1 MEKYTK
7 LWDEI
12 KYIIETING
21 GKSGE
26 CGKDFMKIKMMFNS
40 DDNIPLNKQLKFN
53 AMAIIIRSDLKKI
66 VNIIHKFF
74 YTNVCMSYKNVVMQK
89 NLYLRRNWY

>member
-1 MEKYTK
+1 
-7 LWDEI
+7 
-12 KYIIETING
+12 
-21 GKSGE
+21 
-26 CGKDFMKIKMMFNS
+26 MKIKMMFNS

-74 YTNVCMSYKNVVMQK
+74 IRMFV
-89 NLYLRRNWY
+89 